1 MTIQIPTQGSLA
13 IPVKTYKITLVLC
26 ATLGGCQPHFLLRE
40 PFKSLR
46 QLLLLQKKYNF
57 NLGFPCFNALYMR
70 KVTGEAQQVCSISLA
85 FSLFSLYQN
94 FQSLS
99 VYIKCRMNI
108 NEGRLSESWR
118 LLIDDAVG
126 RTEIAEAN
134 SLDFIF

>member
-57 NLGFPCFNALYMR
+57 NLDFPCFNALYMR
-70 KVTGEAQQVCSISLA
+70 KVTGEA
-85 FSLFSLYQN
+85 
-94 FQSLS
+94 
-99 VYIKCRMNI
+99 
-108 NEGRLSESWR
+108 
-118 LLIDDAVG
+118 
-126 RTEIAEAN
+126 
-134 SLDFIF
+134 

>member
-1 MTIQIPTQGSLA
+1 M
-13 IPVKTYKITLVLC
+13 
-26 ATLGGCQPHFLLRE
+26 
-40 PFKSLR
+40 
-46 QLLLLQKKYNF
+46 
-57 NLGFPCFNALYMR
+57 
-70 KVTGEAQQVCSISLA
+70 CSISLA

>member
-57 NLGFPCFNALYMR
+57 NLDFPCFNALYMR

>member
-57 NLGFPCFNALYMR
+57 NLDFRCFNALYMR